1 MENFP
6 QYKLWDFY
14 HKHYY
19 QGGLHIFQVQ
29 LMFEHVMERKMNDNR
44 FAAALQGIDLDKE
57 LKKKG
62 QKTQSQSLDDQ
73 QKKQELPLFR
83 DPEEY
88 KDLSQEER
96 ERLTQEMMSK
106 HKNWTEGGN
115 KSSTIGS

>member
-14 HKHYY
+14 NKRYY

-29 LMFEHVMERKMNDNR
+29 LMFEHAMERKNNEYR
-44 FAAALQGIDLDKE
+44 FFAALQGIDLDKE

-62 QKTQSQSLDDQ
+62 QKTQSQTLDDQ
-73 QKKQELPLFR
+73 QKKQNLPLFR

-88 KDLSQEER
+88 KDMSQEER
-96 ERLTQEMMSK
+96 ERLTQEMMSQ
-106 HKNWTEGGN
+106 HKNWAESGK

>member
-1 MENFP
+1 MESFP

-14 HKHYY
+14 HKRYY

-29 LMFEHVMERKMNDNR
+29 LMFEHIMERKNNEYR
-44 FAAALQGIDLDKE
+44 FFAALQGIDLDKE

-62 QKTQSQSLDDQ
+62 QKTQSQDLDDQ
-73 QKKQELPLFR
+73 QSKQDLPLFR

-88 KDLSQEER
+88 DNMSQEER
-96 ERLTQEMMSK
+96 DRLTQEMMSQ
-106 HKNWTEGGN
+106 HKNWAESGN